1 MYTTSHV
8 YRFTSPDPDH
18 GVLYRSYP
26 LSVEERAIALERGLD
41 APAPLTEDEV
51 PELDLPVPA
60 ASLWQDLRD
69 ARLPWT
75 LQLRAT
81 DGEAEPRPITE
92 LRTFG
97 LTGHFGLTG
106 QRWHSWVWVGQHLG
120 SKPRLSLKRAHCLAR
135 EAARLSA

>member
-18 GVLYRSYP
+18 GVLYRSCP

-41 APAPLTEDEV
+41 APAPLAEDDV

-69 ARLPWT
+69 ARLPWS
-75 LQLRAT
+75 LVLRTT
-81 DGEAEPRPITE
+81 DGEPRPRPITE

-97 LTGHFGLTG
+97 LNG
-106 QRWHSWVWVGQHLG
+106 QRWDSWVWVGQHLG

-135 EAARLSA
+135 EAARLPA